1 MEKVGNMENEIEKF
15 YIECITNLLIGL
27 EIEQIEKFMEIL
39 TPKNCFKLGHTYSS
53 AVREKLSCK
62 L

>member
-1 MEKVGNMENEIEKF
+1 MENEIEKF